1 MNNQFKCPNCGEN
14 SLQIVKTYKTT
25 DSDNYIKCGRCLH
38 VWMQSKK
45 RKSNLIESILSTIV
59 GYFALSGL
67 IICYIEQWWIIY
79 GIIVAIIMIAGV
91 SNYVV
96 NYKKQ

>member
-1 MNNQFKCPNCGEN
+1 MLKELFIIQRDEESTKDFFEFYGSPSSSPTRGGG
-14 SLQIVKTYKTT
+14 L
-25 DSDNYIKCGRCLH
+25 
-38 VWMQSKK
+38 SKK

>member
-14 SLQIVKTYKTT
+14 SMHIVKTYKTT

-38 VWMQSKK
+38 VWMQRNN
-45 RKSNLIESILSTIV
+45 RKSKLIESILSTIV

-79 GIIVAIIMIAGV
+79 GIIVSILIVFIL
-91 SNYVV
+91 SNYVF